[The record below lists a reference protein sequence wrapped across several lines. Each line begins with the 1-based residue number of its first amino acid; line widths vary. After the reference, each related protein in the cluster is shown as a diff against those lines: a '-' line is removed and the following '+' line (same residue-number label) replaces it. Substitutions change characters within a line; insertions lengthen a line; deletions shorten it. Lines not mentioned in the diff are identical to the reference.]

1 MASNYTEHYGL
12 CQWDAADQVLREEF
26 NQDNKKIDGAL
37 ATIPQ
42 LVFGS
47 YVGNGSATRKIE
59 LGFTPSV
66 LFVVAKDGM
75 TFREINGSSQ
85 FCGGLVFKDEPALDV
100 YRDRM
105 ILEICENGFHVAY
118 NVDNS
123 LYLYTNEPDMKYHYI
138 ALR

>member
-1 MASNYTEHYGL
+1 MASNYTEHYRL

-85 FCGGLVFKDEPALDV
+85 FCGGLVFKDEPASF
-100 YRDRM
+100 RR
-105 ILEICENGFHVAY
+105 G
-118 NVDNS
+118 
-123 LYLYTNEPDMKYHYI
+123 
-138 ALR
+138 

>member
-59 LGFTPSV
+59 LGFTPSA
-66 LFVVAKDGM
+66 LYVVASDGM
-75 TFREINGSSQ
+75 SFREYNGSSQ
-85 FCGGLVFKDEPALDV
+85 FCGGLVFQGEPALDTFKK
-100 YRDRM
+100 RM
-105 ILEICENGFHVAY
+105 ILEICENGFRVAY
-118 NVDNS
+118 NVDYS
-123 LYLYTNEPDMKYHYI
+123 FYLFTNQPDMKYHYI